1 MNSRERVKRA
11 LERTWPDRLP
21 VHYEGTPE
29 ITAALC
35 EHLGVADRAALMTV
49 LGGDLRYVAPTYT
62 GPERRI
68 WPDGS
73 REGMWGERYAQISYG
88 NGLGTY
94 PEAVYLPFA
103 GVSDPAAL
111 ADYRWPSAD
120 DYDYDTLP
128 GACRRVA
135 DYAVCLGGAGVL
147 DFMNGLA
154 RTRGVE
160 QVLLDVATEDP
171 VWKLLMEKDFEY
183 FYTWAE
189 RSLRAAGG
197 QIDLLHC
204 GEDLGTQ
211 RGPTIS
217 MKAFDSMFASY
228 YRELF
233 ALAHRY
239 GARNIMHSCGSVRFF
254 IPRLINLGL
263 DILDVVQVAA
273 EGMDLA
279 GLKRDFGR
287 DLSFCGTMCVQT
299 ILPYGSA
306 ADVERETRWRM
317 QEFAQGGLILAPT
330 HAIQIFTP
338 LGNVLTMYRT
348 VGSMSGAK

>member
-1 MNSRERVKRA
+1 MNSRERVRRA
-11 LERTWPDRLP
+11 LDRTGPDRLP

-29 ITAALC
+29 ITRALC
-35 EHLGVADRAALMTV
+35 EHLGVADKAELLRV
-49 LGGDLRYVAPTYT
+49 LGGDLRYVGPAYV
-62 GPERRI
+62 GPERKV

-73 REGMWGERYAQISYG
+73 REGMWGERYAEIPYG

-103 GVSDPAAL
+103 GITEPGAL
-111 ADYRWPSAD
+111 ADYRWPTAD
-120 DYDYDTLP
+120 DYDYSTLP
-128 GACRRVA
+128 AACEQVS

-171 VWKLLMEKDFEY
+171 VWKLLMEKDFEF

-189 RSLRAAGG
+189 RSLQAAGG
-197 QIDLLHC
+197 GRSSWYIAAKTC
-204 GEDLGTQ
+204 TQ
-211 RGPTIS
+211 RGPIIS
-217 MKAFDSMFASY
+217 MKAFDDMFATF
-228 YRELF
+228 YREMF

-254 IPRLINLGL
+254 IPKLIDLGL
-263 DILDVVQVAA
+263 DVLDVVQVAA
-273 EGMDLA
+273 EGMDFA
-279 GLKRDFGR
+279 GLQRDFGR
-287 DLSFCGTMCVQT
+287 ELSFCSTMCVQT
-299 ILPYGSA
+299 VLPYGSVS
-306 ADVERETRWRM
+306 DVERETRWRM
-317 QEFAQGGLILAPT
+317 QAFSQGGLILAPT

-338 LGNVLTMYRT
+338 LENVLAMYRT
-348 VGSMSGAK
+348 VGSLRSDR